1 MKTYVRSIR
10 AMKGTLLIKTL
21 FACLVVAAF
30 SFAAIPTR
38 AGDAEDNARKAFAD
52 WKAAKEAVAAA
63 KEKLEEA
70 RGKLGTALAAAARS
84 GGKRTPAQEKQLE
97 DLRAEVA
104 AAEAALKDAE
114 ARLLAARTALEKA
127 IAELPDG
134 ELKEQLKRERNF
146 PSLVTANGLQ
156 TVTFDTMS
164 GRVIVNLPDD
174 MRAGDTIS
182 GTVVAEPKGNTEEE
196 RANNAV
202 KLSKVK
208 LRIGSR
214 FPKDQ
219 KDLLLMITPRVIT
232 DFSAQL
238 PESFNYT
245 IRLDAPATAE
255 PPVTI
260 TITGPIWF
268 VNSETTGAARTV
280 PPAPSSFQLPAL
292 GQKGRP
298 VEIFGPFDGNSS
310 NTTLNFNAVRSA
322 VQDFEKNT
330 ENVSG
335 GFGLIAE
342 SPRKAVFTAPTN
354 VTGPIELHLNEQDIK
369 VQGNY
374 RNVGVNLRA
383 PKTNLLKGERT
394 TLTVQ
399 VTGLQGISQPVPL
412 TLDSRGVITMEGGSY
427 QPLVIQPSKVGA
439 DGRYSTTREI
449 TGVQTG
455 SWTATA
461 TVVTKPFDI
470 VLRDPSPPQTL
481 LLNSFTG
488 DYVFCG
494 TGPKLTGTGQIKRQ
508 GCVIELTDNKPDRL
522 VQGRVNTCTPVDN
535 GRFFGF
541 YSAGTNTDLV
551 VTVTDTRPP
560 RRKIYFNPLDSPKP
574 PVQDVSAFATCP

>member
-1 MKTYVRSIR
+1 M
-10 AMKGTLLIKTL
+10 
-21 FACLVVAAF
+21 
-30 SFAAIPTR
+30 
-38 AGDAEDNARKAFAD
+38 
-52 WKAAKEAVAAA
+52 AV
-63 KEKLEEA
+63 
-70 RGKLGTALAAAARS
+70 AARS

-97 DLRAEVA
+97 DLRADVA

-182 GTVVAEPKGNTEEE
+182 GTVVAEPKGDTEEE
-196 RANNAV
+196 RANNIV

-232 DFSAQL
+232 DFSAEL

-280 PPAPSSFQLPAL
+280 PPAPNDFQLPAL
-292 GQKGRP
+292 GQQGRP

-310 NTTLNFNAVRSA
+310 NTTLNFKTVRSA

-335 GFGLIAE
+335 GFGMIAE

-354 VTGPIELHLNEQDIK
+354 VTGPIELHLHEQDIK

-374 RNVGVNLRA
+374 RNVGVNLSA
-383 PKTNLLKGERT
+383 PKTNLLKGEGT

-399 VTGLQGISQPVPL
+399 VSGLEGIKQPVPL
-412 TLDSRGVITMEGGSY
+412 TLESRGVITMEGGMY
-427 QPLVIQPSKVGA
+427 QPLLIQPSQVGA
-439 DGRYSTTREI
+439 DGRYSTTRGI
-449 TGVQTG
+449 TGVQAG
-455 SWTATA
+455 GWTSTA
-461 TVVTKPFDI
+461 TVVTQPFNI

-481 LLNSFTG
+481 LINSFTG

-494 TGPKLTGTGQIKRQ
+494 SGLKLSGAGQIKRQ
-508 GCVIELTDNKPDRL
+508 GCMITLDDDRPDRT
-522 VQGRVNTCTPVDN
+522 VKGAFDGCIPVNN
-535 GRFFGF
+535 GRPFVFN
-541 YSAGTNTDLV
+541 SAGTHTDLV

-560 RRKIYFNPLDSPKP
+560 RRKIYFNPLNRPMP